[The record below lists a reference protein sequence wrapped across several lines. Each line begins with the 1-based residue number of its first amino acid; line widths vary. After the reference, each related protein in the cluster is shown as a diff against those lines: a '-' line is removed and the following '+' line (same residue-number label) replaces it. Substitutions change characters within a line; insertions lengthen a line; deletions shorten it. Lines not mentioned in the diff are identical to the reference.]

1 MVRFT
6 DVAIIRNVRIP
17 RKSTD
22 KDCRSR
28 TMCGSGCNKQL
39 MEHDRFPIERDV
51 CNPAPGLGR
60 MLPVQAAGSIRASV
74 YSFLLSNHSRK

>member
-17 RKSTD
+17 KKSID

-28 TMCGSGCNKQL
+28 TWCGSGYNKQL
-39 MEHDRFPIERDV
+39 MEHDRLPIERDA

-74 YSFLLSNHSRK
+74 YSSSPSNHSRK

>member
-17 RKSTD
+17 KKSID

-28 TMCGSGCNKQL
+28 RGRKLNCVSEGNK
-39 MEHDRFPIERDV
+39 
-51 CNPAPGLGR
+51 
-60 MLPVQAAGSIRASV
+60 
-74 YSFLLSNHSRK
+74 

>member
-6 DVAIIRNVRIP
+6 DVAIIRNVHIP
-17 RKSTD
+17 KKSID

-39 MEHDRFPIERDV
+39 MEHNRFPIERDA
-51 CNPAPGLGR
+51 CNPARG
-60 MLPVQAAGSIRASV
+60 
-74 YSFLLSNHSRK
+74 